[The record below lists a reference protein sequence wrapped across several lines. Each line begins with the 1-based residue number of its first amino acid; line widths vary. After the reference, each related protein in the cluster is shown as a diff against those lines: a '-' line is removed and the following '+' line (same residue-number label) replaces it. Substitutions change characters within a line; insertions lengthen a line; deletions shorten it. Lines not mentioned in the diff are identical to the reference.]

1 MLFDHIIQTIHYFET
16 IMKKKKTPLT
26 FRLFILEK
34 YS

>member
-1 MLFDHIIQTIHYFET
+1 MLFDHIIQTRHYFET
-16 IMKKKKTPLT
+16 IMKKKTPLT